1 VLNELKAL
9 AAERGGRVLSKS
21 YLGTRI
27 KLKFRCASGHEWE
40 ALPDTLLKKRNW
52 CRACS
57 MNWLPRSEQLEAL
70 KAIAR
75 SQGGEV
81 LSHEYVSCR
90 TKVQVSCA
98 KGHAWSASPSKLKQG
113 RWCPV
118 CHYDRLRTYR
128 DRKRLDIKAGRSK
141 AGGPVLM

>member
-1 VLNELKAL
+1 
-9 AAERGGRVLSKS
+9 
-21 YLGTRI
+21 
-27 KLKFRCASGHEWE
+27 
-40 ALPDTLLKKRNW
+40 
-52 CRACS
+52 

-81 LSHEYVSCR
+81 LSDEYVSCR
-90 TKVQVSCA
+90 TKVQVTCA
-98 KGHAWSASPSKLKQG
+98 QGHAWSASPSKLKQG

-128 DRKRLDIKAGRSK
+128 DRKRRDIKAGRSK
-141 AGGPVLM
+141 ACGPLLV